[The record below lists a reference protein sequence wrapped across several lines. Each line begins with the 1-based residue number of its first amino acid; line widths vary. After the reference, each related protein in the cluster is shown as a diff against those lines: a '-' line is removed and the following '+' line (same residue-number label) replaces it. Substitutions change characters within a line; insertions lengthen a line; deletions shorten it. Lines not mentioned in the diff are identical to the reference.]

1 MRSISAVEMAEA
13 PKMDWMRARA
23 EMKFLQV
30 KFDFSNQTEEPITL
44 QAIDFSLR
52 DTGGTEE
59 PVELRALAEHALA
72 LRHFALGRLRAT
84 FTVDGSALVIA
95 TVRRDVLQI
104 LLNLVVN
111 SEAALR
117 GVPNPA
123 LRIVVASS
131 DGGATIAVE
140 DNGKGVS
147 PDQRESLFDRR
158 EAAGDGVMS
167 PLGIGLAVASA
178 NIVTTALIAI
188 YLATTITAAVRT
200 EEASLRRQFG
210 DAYGRYKSGS
220 AAAPPRRFSLERAI
234 ANREHRTVAGIA
246 AVVLLL
252 VLKATYNGLF
262 WRVTGR

>member
-1 MRSISAVEMAEA
+1 MPPSEQYIVTSGA
-13 PKMDWMRARA
+13 PSLAWLERVNRLSLLSRLVATTLHDMNNA
-23 EMKFLQV
+23 LQV
-30 KFDFSNQTEEPITL
+30 IGGGLELLQMQPVDLASVTRAVGGKTERANVLL
-44 QAIDFSLR
+44 QDLSRFMR

-131 DGGATIAVE
+131 DRGATIAVE

-167 PLGIGLAVASA
+167 PLGIGLAVSR
-178 NIVTTALIAI
+178 ALAERRGGALTYTPREPDGSIFT
-188 YLATTITAAVRT
+188 LTIRA
-200 EEASLRRQFG
+200 
-210 DAYGRYKSGS
+210 SGS
-220 AAAPPRRFSLERAI
+220 
-234 ANREHRTVAGIA
+234 
-246 AVVLLL
+246 
-252 VLKATYNGLF
+252 
-262 WRVTGR
+262 